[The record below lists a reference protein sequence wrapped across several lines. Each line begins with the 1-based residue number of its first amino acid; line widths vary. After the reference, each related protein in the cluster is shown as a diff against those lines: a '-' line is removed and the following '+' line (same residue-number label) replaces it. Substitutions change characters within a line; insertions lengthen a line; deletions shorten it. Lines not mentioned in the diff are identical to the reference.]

1 MSEPLD
7 EMYFTWLYRQVGD
20 PLIQNPIRTY
30 WKMLRQLY
38 TKEFVWI
45 IPNDDNRIEDGK
57 ELRHEFVDETELKN
71 VDLGWIQLGCSMLEL
86 LVGLSRRLSFEG
98 GGEPREWFWELIDNL
113 GLLKYNDKRYD
124 AKPETSEKVIDTVLD
139 RVIWRNYS
147 PDGRGGLFPL
157 KSPRQDQKDVELW
170 YQLNAYV
177 IESA

>member
-7 EMYFTWLYRQVGD
+7 ELYFVWLYRQVGD
-20 PLIQNPIRTY
+20 PLVQNPSRTY

-57 ELRHEFVDETELKN
+57 ELRNEFVDETELKH

-86 LVGLSRRLSFEG
+86 FVGLSRRLSFEG
-98 GGEPREWFWELIDNL
+98 GGESRDWFWELIENV
-113 GLLKYNDKRYD
+113 GLHKYNDKRYG

-147 PDGRGGLFPL
+147 SDGQGGLFPL
-157 KSPRQDQKDVELW
+157 KHPCQDQTAIELW
-170 YQLNAYV
+170 YQLNAY
-177 IESA
+177 IMESA